1 MMSFHRFFPIL
12 FFFGALSLPAA
23 TCVTSGSGAMNW
35 SDATRWSCGKAPEAG
50 DTVTLGHAVTVD
62 QDAVAGTSGPTGT
75 VAILINSAGGSLRI
89 ASGKKL
95 TIRGDVTQNGPIYL
109 ECGSTWEWDGSGAN
123 VKYKA
128 APSAHNLTA
137 ARVYTTLPGE
147 GPTGNCTTDPVSVR
161 SVLVGAGTGT
171 ANGYWETASFLES
184 GQWDVQGIN
193 FLRIGD
199 SSTYALRHYISSAA
213 AVFRMRNF
221 TFTDSG
227 GIKRGGN
234 SPGNGA
240 ATFVVSDGVWS
251 NTQTAYSLDF
261 NASAGR
267 TTGTWQIQR
276 NYFDKRFGDPAV
288 PALMAGMT
296 ITHNV
301 MAQTLSSSGGVWDQF
316 EWNVVV
322 DPRNQNGNDT
332 NFYGDV
338 VNSYFVET
346 GDYNP
351 HFIILANTTRN
362 QLVDGVLLQYTGPG
376 SDGDGVL
383 VSSTAASLTHT
394 VKRCI
399 VVPKSGGSGVSSSTL
414 VTYLASQTPPK
425 TIVEHNTYPGS
436 LGGEH
441 GFQYSEGV
449 AGGTPAGS
457 VLSFRSNLFWAP
469 SVIAGENHFN
479 PFGTV
484 NDNMTAPENIT
495 NNAAWNAGVTSRP
508 GKSSDGGYYDIAT
521 TGAVPGAN
529 DVNVDPKFVDSAR
542 NFEKAAQALYGADGT
557 VAGTIS
563 ALKVDPANRIPAL
576 IQWVRDGFAPT
587 NRALKMAAHDGG
599 DIGAVAV
606 QAQTANFVGAH
617 GNYSFMY

>member
-1 MMSFHRFFPIL
+1 MMRFHRFFPVL
-12 FFFGALSLPAA
+12 FFLGALSLPAA

-109 ECGSTWEWDGSGAN
+109 ECGSTWEWDGSGSN

-147 GPTGNCTTDPVSVR
+147 GQTGNCTTDPVNVR
-161 SVLVGAGTGT
+161 SVLVGAGIGT

-199 SSTYALRHYISSAA
+199 SSTAALRHYISSAA

-221 TFTDSG
+221 SFTDSG

-240 ATFVVSDGVWS
+240 ATFIVSDGVWS
-251 NTQTAYSLDF
+251 NTQTGYALDF
-261 NASAGR
+261 NASATR

-276 NYFDKRFGDPAV
+276 NYFDKRLGDPAV
-288 PALMAGMT
+288 PALMAGLT

-301 MAQTLSSSGGVWDQF
+301 MAQTLSATGGVWDQF

-332 NFYGDV
+332 NLYGDV
-338 VNSYFVET
+338 LNSYFVET

-362 QLVDGVLLQYTGPG
+362 QMVDGVLLQYTGPG

-414 VTYLASQTPPK
+414 VTYLASRHHRKPSSNITLTRAVWAASMAFSIRK
-425 TIVEHNTYPGS
+425 GWR
-436 LGGEH
+436 GELRR
-441 GFQYSEGV
+441 GV
-449 AGGTPAGS
+449 Y
-457 VLSFRSNLFWAP
+457 FRFDPICSGLLLLLP
-469 SVIAGENHFN
+469 ERIISIRLE
-479 PFGTV
+479 TV

-529 DVNVDPKFVDSAR
+529 DVNVDPKFVDPAR

-606 QAQTANFVGAH
+606 QAQTANFVGSH